1 MERAKIL
8 VWDLPLRVFHW
19 LLALSFA
26 GAFLTAES
34 ERVRDVH
41 VTLGYT
47 FVGLLAFRLVWGV
60 IGSRYSRFASFAFG
74 PRAVLAYLRS
84 LLAGR
89 PTHHVGHNP
98 AGSWVIYG
106 MILLGIVAGAAGHAV
121 YNDVGGRW
129 LESLHE
135 GAANAMLALVMVHVA
150 GVAVGSFAHREN
162 LVVAMVTGH
171 KTGRSSE
178 AIGGTRPV
186 TAVALVSIV
195 LLLWSGVLEVPSMST
210 GTADAATARGGDRPH
225 SSSPSHRR
233 GHDG

>member
-1 MERAKIL
+1 MEKTRIL

-41 VTLGYT
+41 VALGYT

-60 IGSRYSRFASFAFG
+60 VGSRYSRFASFAFG

-89 PTHHVGHNP
+89 PAHHVGHNP
-98 AGSWVIYG
+98 AGSWAIYA
-106 MILLGIVAGAAGHAV
+106 MIVLGIAAGATGHAV
-121 YNDVGGRW
+121 YNDAGGRW

-135 GAANAMLALVMVHVA
+135 GAANAMLALVLVHVA
-150 GVAVGSFAHREN
+150 GVVVGSFAHREN
-162 LVVAMVTGH
+162 LPLAMVTGYKAGH
-171 KTGRSSE
+171 ASE
-178 AIGGTRPV
+178 AIGGTRWV

-195 LLLWSGVLEVPSMST
+195 LMLWSGVLEVPFVSA
-210 GTADAATARGGDRPH
+210 GTAKATATDADRRHH
-225 SSSPSHRR
+225 SSPGHRH
-233 GHDG
+233 GHDR